1 MPSYM
6 VWSELKMQVSGPGR
20 VLRALALCGLAALLL
35 LGCSKENEAG
45 CFTST
50 GNIVTERR
58 SLPPFRVLTTYDNV
72 QVTVVQD
79 TDTYAEVRAGKN
91 LQADIRL
98 EVKGDELVIRNT
110 SRCNWVRRY
119 DTPREVTLHTPCITS
134 TFLRGQADVRTEG
147 TFSQDTIFFHLIGSG
162 DYHLN
167 LRSTYVG
174 MSQYELGDIYL
185 SGSAQEL
192 HHTLGGNGSLYAAD
206 FRLQDVYL
214 QTNFDSNGN
223 THFQVTRL
231 LAGTH
236 AGTGTV
242 FYMPPAPA
250 RTELKTTGKGQVKAE

>member
-1 MPSYM
+1 M
-6 VWSELKMQVSGPGR
+6 VWSDLTMQVSGLGR
-20 VLRALALCGLAALLL
+20 VLRALAVSGLVAGLLP
-35 LGCSKENEAG
+35 GCSKENEAG

-50 GNIVTERR
+50 GSIVTERR

-72 QVTVVQD
+72 RVTVVQD

-91 LQADIRL
+91 LQDDIRL
-98 EVKGDELVIRNT
+98 EVKDDELIIRNT

-119 DTPREVTLHTPCITS
+119 DTPREVTLHTPRITS
-134 TFLRGQADVRTEG
+134 TFLRGQADIRTEG

-167 LRSTYVG
+167 LRSHYVG

-185 SGSAQEL
+185 TGSSQEL
-192 HHTLGGNGSLYAAD
+192 HHTLGGSGSLYAAG
-206 FRLQDVYL
+206 FPIKSLYL

-223 THFQVTRL
+223 IHARAAGL

-242 FYMPPAPA
+242 FYSLRPQLEM
-250 RTELKTTGKGQVKAE
+250 KTTGKGKLIAE

>member
-1 MPSYM
+1 M
-6 VWSELKMQVSGPGR
+6 VT
-20 VLRALALCGLAALLL
+20 CLLP
-35 LGCSKENEAG
+35 GCSKENEAG

-50 GNIVTERR
+50 GSIITERR

-91 LQADIRL
+91 LQDDIRL
-98 EVKGDELVIRNT
+98 EVKGDELIIRNT

-119 DTPREVTLHTPCITS
+119 DTPREVTLHTPHITS

-167 LRSTYVG
+167 LRSQYVWI
-174 MSQYELGDIYL
+174 SQYELGDLYL
-185 SGSAQEL
+185 SGTSQEL

-206 FRLQDVYL
+206 FSIADAYL
-214 QTNFDSNGN
+214 YTNFDSNGN
-223 THFQVTRL
+223 QHVRAAQRL
-231 LAGTH
+231 VGTH

-242 FYMPPAPA
+242 FYTLHPQIN
-250 RTELKTTGKGQVKAE
+250 LKVTGKGKLQPE